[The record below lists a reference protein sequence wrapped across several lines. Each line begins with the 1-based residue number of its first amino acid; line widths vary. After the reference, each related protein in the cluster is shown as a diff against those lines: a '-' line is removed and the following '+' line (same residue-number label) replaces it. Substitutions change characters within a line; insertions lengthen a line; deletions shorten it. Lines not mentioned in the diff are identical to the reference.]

1 MDTEQQARLNFL
13 EEAEEYF
20 DRLESFLIDLD
31 DRGVQTN
38 LLDSAMR
45 AAHSLK
51 GGAAIVQ
58 FTSLSKIAHR
68 IEDFLKILLVRQD
81 ESLINQETITL
92 LLQGVDRLREVRNL
106 YRQQA
111 DVDEAWLANHTEP
124 IFEALRARLGD
135 LTEEDEKLLL
145 AEEERVDVSSLI
157 FQSGVEDYLASF
169 PAQIDSLE
177 PAQLKAELAIQAEQL
192 AEFGQMSQIE
202 PFVRL
207 CQSVRQQ
214 LAVVS
219 LDEVKDLAHQALKL
233 WERSQALV
241 LVGRLD
247 KLPTQLGDV
256 TTPISNPVH
265 EPPDITD
272 VIDVAEL
279 NEIQNF
285 TARELAPQ
293 SLNISDSEFD
303 WEEFVPDAAELS
315 AIDSAFTEIDDSLST
330 SQTELEHPA
339 NPSET
344 VEFDLD
350 ELTPDAAELSE
361 LNTAFDSLDNP
372 H

>member
-1 MDTEQQARLNFL
+1 MDTEQQARLYFL

-20 DRLESFLIDLD
+20 DRLESVLMDLD
-31 DRGVQTN
+31 DRGVQTD

-45 AAHSLK
+45 AAYSLK
-51 GGAAIVQ
+51 GGAAMMQ

-68 IEDFLKILLVRQD
+68 IEDFLKILRVHQD
-81 ESLINQETITL
+81 ESLIDRETITL

-106 YRQQA
+106 YRQQV
-111 DVDEAWLANHTEP
+111 DIDEAWLANHTEP

-135 LTEEDEKLLL
+135 LTEEDKDLLL
-145 AEEERVDVSSLI
+145 AEEERVDVSTLI
-157 FQSGVEDYLASF
+157 FQSGVEDCLASF

-177 PAQLKAELAIQAEQL
+177 PAQLKAELALQAEQL

-219 LDEVKDLAHQALKL
+219 LDEVKDLARQALKL

-241 LVGRLD
+241 LIGRLD

-256 TTPISNPVH
+256 PTAISNSVH
-265 EPPDITD
+265 QPPDIID
-272 VIDVAEL
+272 VVDVAEL

-303 WEEFVPDAAELS
+303 LEEFVPDAAELS
-315 AIDSAFTEIDDSLST
+315 AIDAAFTEM
-330 SQTELEHPA
+330 
-339 NPSET
+339 
-344 VEFDLD
+344 D
-350 ELTPDAAELSE
+350 ESSSSGRNYP
-361 LNTAFDSLDNP
+361 N
-372 H
+372 